1 MTRRA
6 TSHPAARA
14 TADRVAPL
22 AGDEPLIDVHA
33 HFYHAECGRAD
44 WADVNA
50 ARFRAGDRIGISYH
64 VASVLGTYGHRSPTY
79 FPSPEDVVLGNDAML
94 AIAERESAR
103 VCMYATVNPNYTGH
117 ALAEI
122 ERSAARGA
130 VGVKLLASRRAD
142 DPLLDPIAELAAERG
157 LPILHHIWQHR
168 RREWP
173 SQEISDGA
181 DLARLAGRHPRATFI
196 LAHIGGGGD
205 WAHTFP
211 AIADFPNILPDLSGS
226 GVDRGMLDAALDA
239 LGPERLLWGCDLTM
253 ETGLAKLRA
262 LDAIGLEPAKLA
274 LIRWRNAVRI
284 FPAGTFTKLSDESQG
299 PHGSVAKAG
308 RGPAVAGRYR

>member
-1 MTRRA
+1 MT
-6 TSHPAARA
+6 SLAA
-14 TADRVAPL
+14 
-22 AGDEPLIDVHA
+22 DEPLIDVHA
-33 HFYHAECGRAD
+33 HFYHAEAGRSD
-44 WADVNA
+44 WREVNA
-50 ARFRAGDRIGISYH
+50 ARFRAGERIGITWH

-79 FPSPEDVVLGNDAML
+79 FPSPGDVVLGNDAML
-94 AIAERESAR
+94 EIATRESAR
-103 VCMYATVNPNYTGH
+103 VRMYATVNPNYTGH

-122 ERSAARGA
+122 ERCVGRGA

-142 DPLLDPIAELAAERG
+142 DALLDPIAELAAQRG

-181 DLARLAGRHPRATFI
+181 DLARLAARHPRATFI

-211 AIADFPNILPDLSGS
+211 AITDYRNILADVSGS
-226 GVDRGMLDAALDA
+226 GVDRGMLDAALEA

-262 LDAIGLEPAKLA
+262 LEAIGLERDKLS

-284 FPAGTFTKLSDESQG
+284 FPAGTFPGVGEPSSPAIASPKKAARRAAIQASDS
-299 PHGSVAKAG
+299 
-308 RGPAVAGRYR
+308 